1 MSNNAAVKLDVT
13 VVKSGYLVKLAMGSG
28 RNWKKRYF
36 ILNGNT
42 LTYYETHKNVS
53 KPKGDLL
60 LTSEAVVE
68 NSSVPGK
75 DYCLMITTPFHTLVL
90 AAKDDAERVS
100 WGMAI
105 EKAIEVTRKSCRGY
119 VTKKGG
125 IMDGGKSRKFFIMHE
140 AAITWHKDHEHTSAI
155 QGMLKLSA
163 DTSMDINDEQKKIN
177 LYDAI
182 SKSSLGLRFEDH
194 EKDFGMWKRAISKVL
209 EKFTAAEEEAH
220 RRIEHAYENATKRG
234 KLRLRPAK
242 GGDIWDEFY
251 FVLTMNELLVMEKND
266 EGQMEVIDVHDIHPS
281 CSVFET
287 NLGLYA
293 FELVTSKR
301 VLHVMSESREGT
313 AAWIHA
319 IRTSIANSQPENNDP
334 LLQAAMIK
342 LEEDVFY
349 DVSFVEDKPLGV
361 VLERSG
367 EWAVVKLSNSRDTG
381 VTIGSALTTINGESC
396 VLKTYSQTIDLLK
409 NWKPPLTLGFRRPPS
424 KSGYMV
430 KLSRQRRGNNQR
442 NWQKRHFCLSEGR
455 LVYKEHENSP
465 VIKGDVPLMGS
476 AVSLVS
482 STETGKFFCF
492 RLVSGVTSLVMQG
505 ETLDE
510 MMEWASSLY
519 HAIAIANGGSHILGV
534 ERQRIGKELEKER
547 ARQEIIEQRRL
558 AEEQKA
564 REEAEAAAKAKARE
578 EARIQAEKDRAQMEE
593 QERKRLEAADKKQRD
608 IEDATDLLTAAMSK
622 MDLSSLEQAVEFVET
637 MPVASEVA
645 LLSESKAK
653 AKEMRDKEEADQRAK
668 AEATAKLNTVTASA
682 TIDSINELSDALGAA
697 EEVHADQESIDT
709 ARTKLITLRKER
721 VANDEVSELL
731 KNALAARNQD
741 SIVEA
746 LMAAAIIDYSSPDV
760 SEAQSLLAT
769 LQAEEKRRLEE
780 DEARLVAEE
789 LALEISLAKENE
801 AASQKT
807 MEQIDE
813 DEFKIYEAL
822 EKTQPKLATVPLG
835 EDSDDE
841 LLDEVD
847 SEAEDEDLDSDEEE
861 ELMQKMPPPPPA
873 AHASGV
879 KSTPTTDTSGA
890 IYDRNALKKTGAEM
904 YNPSNDQQGY
914 NAPRVSRA
922 KPTATGSAK
931 VEHFHSRQSSRQRA
945 ATMRSQG
952 RKIASRRSRL
962 ENERKQANMASEP
975 ITVSDNEM
983 ISIYKSYCRRNAI
996 GAEGVNA
1003 LQFSVVWRLVSGEKG
1018 NLFREMQIFHRFD
1031 VQNDGFLSEEDWI
1044 QGWRDLGKQPGMAKI
1059 VNQMKNLSGENTL
1072 LM

>member
-1 MSNNAAVKLDVT
+1 MSSNAAVKLDAT

-53 KPKGDLL
+53 KAKGDLL

-75 DYCLMITTPFHTLVL
+75 DFCLMITTPFHTLVL
-90 AAKDDAERVS
+90 AAKDDAERSS
-100 WGMAI
+100 WSQAI
-105 EKAIEVTRKSCRGY
+105 ERAIEVTRQSCRGY

-155 QGMLKLSA
+155 QGMFKLSA
-163 DTSMDINDEQKKIN
+163 DTSMEINEDQKKIN
-177 LYDAI
+177 LYDAT

-194 EKDFGMWKRAISKVL
+194 EKDFYMWKRSISKVL
-209 EKFTAAEEEAH
+209 EKFAAAEEEAH

-242 GGDIWDEFY
+242 GGDIWDEYY
-251 FVLTMNELLVMEKND
+251 FVLTMNELLVMEKNQ
-266 EGQMEVIDVHDIHPS
+266 EGQMEVMDVHDIHPS

-301 VLHVMSESREGT
+301 VLHLMSDSREGT

-319 IRTSIANSQPENNDP
+319 IRASIANSQPENNDP
-334 LLQAAMIK
+334 LLQAALAK

-367 EWAVVKLSNSRDTG
+367 EWAVVKLSNARDTG

-442 NWQKRHFCLSEGR
+442 NWQKRYFTLSEGR
-455 LVYKEHENSP
+455 LVYKENESST

-510 MMEWASSLY
+510 MMDWASTLY
-519 HAIAIANGGSHILGV
+519 HAISIANGGSYILGI
-534 ERQRIGKELEKER
+534 ERQRVEKEMEKER
-547 ARQEIIEQRRL
+547 ARQEAIEQRRL
-558 AEEQKA
+558 QEEQRA

-578 EARIQAEKDRAQMEE
+578 EARIKAEKERAQLAEA
-593 QERKRLEAADKKQRD
+593 ERQRLEAEDKKKRD
-608 IEDATDLLTAAMSK
+608 IEDATDLLSAALAK
-622 MDLSSLEQAVEFVET
+622 MELDGLEKAVEFVET
-637 MPVASEVA
+637 MSVSNEVP
-645 LLSESKAK
+645 LLADTKAK
-653 AKEMRDKEEADQRAK
+653 AQELRATEEAKMRAK
-668 AEATAKLNTVTASA
+668 TQATEKLVSA
-682 TIDSINELSDALGAA
+682 TSAATISTMNELSNALSEA
-697 EEVHADQESIDT
+697 EEAFADQDAIDL
-709 ARTKLITLRKER
+709 ARTKLINLQKER

-731 KNALAARNQD
+731 NNALAARNQD

-746 LMAAAIIDYSSPDV
+746 LMAAAIIDYSSPAV
-760 SEAQSLLAT
+760 EEAQSLLQT
-769 LQAEEKRRLEE
+769 LQEEEKRR
-780 DEARLVAEE
+780 VAEE
-789 LALEISLAKENE
+789 EKRLIAEEQALEKSLAEENA
-801 AASQKT
+801 AASKKT
-807 MEQIDE
+807 EEEIDE

-822 EKTQPKLATVPLG
+822 EKAQPNLVNVQLG

-841 LLDEVD
+841 LLNEVD
-847 SEAEDEDLDSDEEE
+847 SEDDEDDNEDDNQDL
-861 ELMQKMPPPPPA
+861 PVPPA
-873 AHASGV
+873 KHS
-879 KSTPTTDTSGA
+879 SGA
-890 IYDRNALKKTGAEM
+890 SSSGGAGVMYDRNALKKTDTAM
-904 YNPSNDQQGY
+904 YNPSSSSPADSSS
-914 NAPRVSRA
+914 NAAYTRG
-922 KPTATGSAK
+922 KPTQGRK
-931 VEHFHSRQSSRQRA
+931 VEHFNQRQSSRQRA

-952 RKIASRRSRL
+952 RKIASRKSRL
-962 ENERKQANMASEP
+962 ENERKMANKKLEP
-975 ITVSDNEM
+975 IIVTDDEM
-983 ISIYKSYCRRNAI
+983 AQIYKAYCRKNDIGVEGLNAM
-996 GAEGVNA
+996 
-1003 LQFSVVWRLVSGEKG
+1003 QFSTVWRLVSEEKG
-1018 NLFREMQIFHRFD
+1018 NLFREMQMFQRFD
-1031 VQNDGFLSEEDWI
+1031 VQNDGFLSREDWVE
-1044 QGWRDLGKQPGMAKI
+1044 GWKDLGKQPGMAKI
-1059 VNQMKNLSGENTL
+1059 VNNMKNLIGENTL

>member
-1 MSNNAAVKLDVT
+1 M
-13 VVKSGYLVKLAMGSG
+13 
-28 RNWKKRYF
+28 RFR
-36 ILNGNT
+36 
-42 LTYYETHKNVS
+42 
-53 KPKGDLL
+53 
-60 LTSEAVVE
+60 
-68 NSSVPGK
+68 
-75 DYCLMITTPFHTLVL
+75 
-90 AAKDDAERVS
+90 
-100 WGMAI
+100 
-105 EKAIEVTRKSCRGY
+105 
-119 VTKKGG
+119 
-125 IMDGGKSRKFFIMHE
+125 
-140 AAITWHKDHEHTSAI
+140 
-155 QGMLKLSA
+155 
-163 DTSMDINDEQKKIN
+163 
-177 LYDAI
+177 
-182 SKSSLGLRFEDH
+182 LGLRFEDH
-194 EKDFGMWKRAISKVL
+194 EKDFYMWKRAISKVL

-251 FVLTMNELLVMEKND
+251 FVLTMNELLVMEKNS

-301 VLHVMSESREGT
+301 VLHVMSDSREGT

-334 LLQAAMIK
+334 LLQAAMVK

-367 EWAVVKLSNSRDTG
+367 EWAVVKLSNARDTG

-396 VLKTYSQTIDLLK
+396 LLKTYSQTIDLLK

-455 LVYKEHENSP
+455 LVYKEHDNSP

-510 MMEWASSLY
+510 MMDWASTLY
-519 HAIAIANGGSHILGV
+519 HAIAVANGGSHILGV
-534 ERQRIGKELEKER
+534 ERQRVGKELEKER
-547 ARQEIIEQRRL
+547 ARQEAIDQKRK
-558 AEEQKA
+558 AEEQQA

-578 EARIQAEKDRAQMEE
+578 EARIQAEKDRAQM
-593 QERKRLEAADKKQRD
+593 QEAERARLEAEDKKQRD
-608 IEDATDLLTAAMSK
+608 IEDATDLLNSAMAK
-622 MDLSSLEQAVEFVET
+622 MDLTSLEQAVEFVET
-637 MPVASEVA
+637 MPVASEVPA
-645 LLSESKAK
+645 LIETKAK
-653 AKEMRDKEEADQRAK
+653 AKELREKEEAAKVARAS
-668 AEATAKLNTVTASA
+668 ATSTLNAVAASA
-682 TIDSINELSDALGAA
+682 TISSINDLSEALTAA
-697 EEVHADQESIDT
+697 EEVHADQDAIDV
-709 ARTKLITLRKER
+709 ARTKLINLRKER

-731 KNALAARNQD
+731 ANALTARNQD

-746 LMAAAIIDYSSPDV
+746 LMAAAIIDYSSPAV
-760 SEAQSLLAT
+760 NEAQTLLAT

-780 DEARLVAEE
+780 EEARLVAEE
-789 LALEISLAKENE
+789 LALEISLAQENE

-807 MEQIDE
+807 MEEIDE

-822 EKTQPKLATVPLG
+822 EKTQPKLASVPLG

-841 LLDEVD
+841 LLNEVD
-847 SEAEDEDLDSDEEE
+847 SEAEDEDEDMDSDEEQD
-861 ELMQKMPPPPPA
+861 LMQKLPPPPPSNLA
-873 AHASGV
+873 SSGANSSASSSSGV
-879 KSTPTTDTSGA
+879 GS

-904 YNPSNDQQGY
+904 VSFTSVL
-914 NAPRVSRA
+914 RV
-922 KPTATGSAK
+922 
-931 VEHFHSRQSSRQRA
+931 
-945 ATMRSQG
+945 
-952 RKIASRRSRL
+952 
-962 ENERKQANMASEP
+962 
-975 ITVSDNEM
+975 D
-983 ISIYKSYCRRNAI
+983 
-996 GAEGVNA
+996 
-1003 LQFSVVWRLVSGEKG
+1003 VVLKLIIFCCLCLV
-1018 NLFREMQIFHRFD
+1018 
-1031 VQNDGFLSEEDWI
+1031 
-1044 QGWRDLGKQPGMAKI
+1044 
-1059 VNQMKNLSGENTL
+1059 
-1072 LM
+1072 